1 LLSAL
6 PKGKKGGKVRDR
18 WRDKKWIAI
27 ESPTSFGSE
36 QIAQV
41 PVFDPS
47 GAIGRSVETTLFD
60 ILKQEPQQY
69 QIKLRFKV
77 NEVDGLHGRT
87 ILQSSEYSREYL
99 RSLTRRGS
107 SMVSFVNDYTTKDGY
122 VIRAYLVVFSQGRI
136 NSSRKHA
143 IRLISKS
150 LLTDKASSMT
160 YEQFAQQA
168 VLGQLASE
176 IYNQIKKISHLK
188 HVGIRKTKVL
198 RVGEPMKEESP
209 PQEEATQ
216 DVAAA

>member
-1 LLSAL
+1 M
-6 PKGKKGGKVRDR
+6 RDR

-27 ESPTSFGSE
+27 ESPSSFGSE
-36 QIAQV
+36 PIAQV
-41 PVFDPS
+41 PVFDPT

-77 NEVDGLHGRT
+77 NEVDGLHAKT

-107 SMVSFVNDYTTKDGY
+107 SMVSYVSDYTTKDGY
-122 VIRAYLVVFSQGRI
+122 VIRVYLVVFSQGRI
-136 NSSRKHA
+136 NSARKHA

-150 LLTDKASSMT
+150 LLTDKAASMT
-160 YEQFAQQA
+160 YEEFAQQA

-198 RVGEPMKEESP
+198 RVGEPMKVESP
-209 PQEEATQ
+209 PQ

>member
-1 LLSAL
+1 M
-6 PKGKKGGKVRDR
+6 RDR
-18 WRDKKWIAI
+18 WRDKKWISI
-27 ESPTSFGSE
+27 ESPSFLGSDP
-36 QIAQV
+36 IAQV
-41 PVFDPS
+41 PVFDPA

-77 NEVDGLHGRT
+77 NEVDGLRAKT

-107 SMVSFVNDYTTKDGY
+107 SMVNFVSDYTTKDGF
-122 VIRAYLVVFSQGRI
+122 VIRVYLVVFSQGRI
-136 NSSRKHA
+136 NASRKHA
-143 IRLISKS
+143 VRLLAKS
-150 LLTDKASSMT
+150 ALTEKASSMT

-176 IYNQIKKISHLK
+176 IYNSIKKISHLK

-198 RVGEPMKEESP
+198 RVGEPMREESS

>member
-1 LLSAL
+1 
-6 PKGKKGGKVRDR
+6 
-18 WRDKKWIAI
+18 
-27 ESPTSFGSE
+27 
-36 QIAQV
+36 
-41 PVFDPS
+41 
-47 GAIGRSVETTLFD
+47 
-60 ILKQEPQQY
+60 
-69 QIKLRFKV
+69 
-77 NEVDGLHGRT
+77 
-87 ILQSSEYSREYL
+87 
-99 RSLTRRGS
+99 
-107 SMVSFVNDYTTKDGY
+107 MVSFVNDYTTKDGY

-209 PQEEATQ
+209 PQEETTQ